1 MTGKNRQTLHD
12 ALEAELAP
20 VRLSEARRAAILAAA
35 GGAGARRRGGRPW
48 RVCLTA
54 AALCAALAVTAVAAS
69 PSLREALAH
78 MLGGFEPYAQ
88 EVEGVAATDQGIRLR
103 VVRALADENGG
114 TVYLEAED
122 LTGDR
127 LSGESVLGGN
137 SCLAYDSQSRTA
149 LFAETFRAVEMDLG
163 LVDGE
168 KTMNLEYSWLLPAV
182 KNVGQTPLPW
192 KLVTGERLDTLTL
205 AAEDCQWGSSA
216 PRAENTVLAPEQ
228 TPAELD
234 TGLLSLSSMG
244 FDDTGS
250 FHIQLHLADGVNP
263 NWYGGLYTTCPEVD
277 WDLKQIPELHTV
289 FNRNGFTYYDICFV
303 ELTVEH
309 FRQFHIGDLLGT
321 VVVGEPVEGNWM
333 LSFPLEL
340 LPSRVIT
347 LEERLDGQIIE
358 QITISATSVK
368 KQAHFEDLAHKTVL
382 GYPLAV
388 YLSDGGTVT
397 ALYEDSEHIWKR
409 TGEDIVWP
417 LPRAIDPEE
426 VVGIA
431 IGQWYLPIQ
440 SDDTAGPGYW
450 LAELPAQE
458 SGRAG

>member
-35 GGAGARRRGGRPW
+35 GGAGARRRDRRPW

-263 NWYGGLYTTCPEVD
+263 NWYGGLYTTCPEIV
-277 WDLKQIPELHTV
+277 WDLEQIPELHTV
-289 FNRNGFTYYDICFV
+289 FTQDGVTYYDICFV
-303 ELTVEH
+303 ELTAERFGQ
-309 FRQFHIGDLLGT
+309 FRIRDLLGT
-321 VVVGEPVEGNWM
+321 VVVGEPIEGSWT

-340 LPSRVIT
+340 LPSRTVA
-347 LEERLDGQIIE
+347 LEEELNGQIVE
-358 QITISATSVK
+358 QLTISATSVK
-368 KQAHFEDLAHKTVL
+368 KQARFADQAHKTVL
-382 GYPLAV
+382 GYPLTV
-388 YLSDGGTVT
+388 YLTDGSMVT
-397 ALYEDSEHIWKR
+397 APYEDSGRTWTR
-409 TGEDIVWP
+409 TGESIVWP
-417 LPRAIDPEE
+417 LPWAIDPAE

-431 IGQWYLPIQ
+431 IGQWYLPINP
-440 SDDTAGPGYW
+440 DDTAGPGHW
-450 LAELPAQE
+450 LEELPAQE
-458 SGRAG
+458 PPSD

>member
-1 MTGKNRQTLHD
+1 MTGKNRQTLHA

-20 VRLSEARRAAILAAA
+20 VQLSASRKAAILAAA
-35 GGAGARRRGGRPW
+35 AGAKAAHRGRRPW
-48 RVCLTA
+48 RICLTA

-69 PSLREALAH
+69 PSLRETLAH
-78 MLGGFEPYAQ
+78 VLGSFEPYAQ

-103 VVRALADENGG
+103 VVRVLADENGG
-114 TVYLEAED
+114 TVYLEAKD
-122 LTGDR
+122 LTGNR
-127 LSGESVLGGN
+127 LGGDSVLDGN
-137 SCLAYDSQSRTA
+137 SCLAYDSQTHTA
-149 LFAETFRAVEMDLG
+149 LFTETFHAVEMERG
-163 LVDGE
+163 LVDGQG
-168 KTMNLEYSWLLPAV
+168 TMNLEYSWLLPAV
-182 KNVGQTPLPW
+182 QDVGQVPLPW
-192 KLVTGERLDTLTL
+192 ELVTGERLDTLIL
-205 AAEDCQWGSSA
+205 AAEDCQWGPYV
-216 PRAENTVLAPEQ
+216 PRVENTVLIPEQ

-234 TGLLSLSSMG
+234 TELFSLSSMG
-244 FDDTGS
+244 FDEAGA
-250 FHIQLHLADGVNP
+250 FHIQLRLADGVTP

-309 FRQFHIGDLLGT
+309 FRHFHIGDLLGT

-397 ALYEDSEHIWKR
+397 APYEDSEHIWKR

-450 LAELPAQE
+450 LQE
-458 SGRAG
+458 

>member
-1 MTGKNRQTLHD
+1 M
-12 ALEAELAP
+12 
-20 VRLSEARRAAILAAA
+20 
-35 GGAGARRRGGRPW
+35 
-48 RVCLTA
+48 
-54 AALCAALAVTAVAAS
+54 
-69 PSLREALAH
+69 
-78 MLGGFEPYAQ
+78 
-88 EVEGVAATDQGIRLR
+88 
-103 VVRALADENGG
+103 
-114 TVYLEAED
+114 
-122 LTGDR
+122 
-127 LSGESVLGGN
+127 
-137 SCLAYDSQSRTA
+137 
-149 LFAETFRAVEMDLG
+149 
-163 LVDGE
+163 
-168 KTMNLEYSWLLPAV
+168 
-182 KNVGQTPLPW
+182 
-192 KLVTGERLDTLTL
+192 
-205 AAEDCQWGSSA
+205 
-216 PRAENTVLAPEQ
+216 
-228 TPAELD
+228 
-234 TGLLSLSSMG
+234 
-244 FDDTGS
+244 
-250 FHIQLHLADGVNP
+250 
-263 NWYGGLYTTCPEVD
+263 
-277 WDLKQIPELHTV
+277 
-289 FNRNGFTYYDICFV
+289 
-303 ELTVEH
+303 EH

>member
-35 GGAGARRRGGRPW
+35 GGAGTRRRGGRPW

-88 EVEGVAATDQGIRLR
+88 EVEGVAATDQGIQLR
-103 VVRALADENGG
+103 VVRVLADENGG

-122 LTGDR
+122 LTGNR
-127 LSGESVLGGN
+127 LSGDSVLDGN
-137 SCLAYDSQSRTA
+137 SCLAYDSQTHTA
-149 LFAETFRAVEMDLG
+149 LFTETFHAVEMERG
-163 LVDGE
+163 LVDGQG
-168 KTMNLEYSWLLPAV
+168 TMNLAYSWLLP
-182 KNVGQTPLPW
+182 
-192 KLVTGERLDTLTL
+192 
-205 AAEDCQWGSSA
+205 AAEDCQWGPHV
-216 PRAENTVLAPEQ
+216 PRVENTVLIPGQ

-234 TGLLSLSSMG
+234 TELFSLSSMG
-244 FDDTGS
+244 FDEAGA
-250 FHIQLHLADGVNP
+250 FHIQLRLVDGVTP

-431 IGQWYLPIQ
+431 IGQWYFPIQ